1 MNTANLQLEG
11 LYLSIAAMNEAIVRK
26 GVLTR
31 EQVDAALRSAEET
44 AASDYGNEDK
54 SSANRDAVANDLS
67 GPVSHRRLAGE
78 TLCSLRLRC
87 IRLEALDGSGEFPRM
102 ER

>member
-54 SSANRDAVANDLS
+54 SSAHRDAVAFPMRVL
-67 GPVSHRRLAGE
+67 RLANNM
-78 TLCSLRLRC
+78 S
-87 IRLEALDGSGEFPRM
+87 ADGQVPAFSELAKMVGQTKEPFNDQR
-102 ER
+102 

>member
-11 LYLSIAAMNEAIVRK
+11 LYLSIAAINEAIVRP
-26 GVLTR
+26 GLLTR

-54 SSANRDAVANDLS
+54 SSANRDAVAFPMRVL
-67 GPVSHRRLAGE
+67 RLANNM
-78 TLCSLRLRC
+78 S
-87 IRLEALDGSGEFPRM
+87 ADGQVPPFSELAKMVGQTKEPFNDQR
-102 ER
+102 